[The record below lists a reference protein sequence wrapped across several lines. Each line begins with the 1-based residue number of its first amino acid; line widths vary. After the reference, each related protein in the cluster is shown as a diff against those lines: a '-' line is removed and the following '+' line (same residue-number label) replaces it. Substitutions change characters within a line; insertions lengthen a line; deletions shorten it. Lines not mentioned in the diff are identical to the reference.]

1 MLTGNL
7 TLEVK
12 KTLARS
18 QLHLIN
24 TNMKHHEAVPKA
36 PKQVI
41 EAITTEPTMR
51 QRQPLRTKKS
61 NLEI

>member
-1 MLTGNL
+1 MLTRNH

-12 KTLARS
+12 HTLARS
-18 QLHLIN
+18 QMHLIN
-24 TNMKHHEAVPKA
+24 TNIKHWEAFPKA

-41 EAITTEPTMR
+41 EAITAEPAMR
-51 QRQPLRTKKS
+51 QRQPLRTKNS